1 MPLSFPKRLCYPR
14 FRPFVPFLGAA
25 GLAQPAFRLAGPE
38 RLGEADFSERAAPP
52 RVFVLG
58 AERSG
63 RPPPSP
69 LWGAPPLSGRM
80 RHRLP

>member
-38 RLGEADFSERAAPP
+38 RLEASDFSERAGRPP
-52 RVFVLG
+52 IDFRG

-69 LWGAPPLSGRM
+69 PRGAPP
-80 RHRLP
+80 